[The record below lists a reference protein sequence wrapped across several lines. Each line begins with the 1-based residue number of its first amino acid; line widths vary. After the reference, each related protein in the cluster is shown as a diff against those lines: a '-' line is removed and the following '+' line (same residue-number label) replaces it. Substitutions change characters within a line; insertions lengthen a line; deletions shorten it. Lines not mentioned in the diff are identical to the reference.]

1 MEVRWDAVANS
12 WWALARVRRGLR
24 DGTLHLGQQV
34 GACGPLCWGSIP
46 RRLWGGVG
54 PLRPGK
60 AQPGGKLRVLFI
72 VLLLLSPLRDLVISS
87 LENKIKYI
95 YINGGFLVFCLS
107 SFIRKVEIKVKVIC
121 DQK

>member
-1 MEVRWDAVANS
+1 M
-12 WWALARVRRGLR
+12 
-24 DGTLHLGQQV
+24 
-34 GACGPLCWGSIP
+34 CWGSIP

-54 PLRPGK
+54 PLHPGK